1 LTVCGPTDKSHT
13 VRRVTGP
20 VKPRSARLAGPGN
33 NGKFGEQD
41 ITALLLELDG
51 KMKLLRA
58 GDMSDVEAMLFSQAT
73 ALQAIFVDLATRAQR
88 QERLP
93 IMQAQ
98 LT

>member
-1 LTVCGPTDKSHT
+1 
-13 VRRVTGP
+13 
-20 VKPRSARLAGPGN
+20 
-33 NGKFGEQD
+33 
-41 ITALLLELDG
+41 
-51 KMKLLRA
+51 MKLLRA